1 MNQIITGC
9 VAGATARADNNHEA
23 ALTWLV
29 VLLLART
36 SAAAIALLDPP
47 PSSGIRGQPP
57 ASPST
62 RATPLLGGNAAPFHL
77 E

>member
-36 SAAAIALLDPP
+36 SAAAIALLEP
-47 PSSGIRGQPP
+47 PSIIGDPWAATRQPLNTGD
-57 ASPST
+57 ALAGRQCCS
-62 RATPLLGGNAAPFHL
+62 APP
-77 E
+77 